1 MFKLILLFLS
11 FSTLASANVKI
22 NSIIKLEN
30 NVPDECGLSFLIETK
45 NFSYNAAVSIK
56 KLDSKDTLS
65 IFKVKSKSSIENAD
79 LITSASTISNLL
91 EKKEFKDKSLKFFG
105 ATPQDSMTFFFQD
118 LLINGG
124 KLIINKTPYE
134 IQGPI
139 DSKVRLEYLFCT
151 GEMFLPN
158 YEKND

>member
-45 NFSYNAAVSIK
+45 NFSYNASVSIK

-91 EKKEFKDKSLKFFG
+91 DKKEFKDKSLKFFG